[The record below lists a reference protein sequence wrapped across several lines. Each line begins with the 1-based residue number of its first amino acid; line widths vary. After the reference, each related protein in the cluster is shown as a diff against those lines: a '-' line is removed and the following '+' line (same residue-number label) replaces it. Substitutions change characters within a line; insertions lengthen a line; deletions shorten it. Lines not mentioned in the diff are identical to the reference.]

1 MANETEI
8 KRDIP
13 LLYEKIGQCHRTIG
27 DFERAILDE
36 ERAMM
41 GLQLEMGRDRERV
54 AAGKRPH
61 YEEAS
66 MQANIERHKT
76 NIETFRASIEKE
88 KASITRFQEM
98 IATLEEDMKRPVE
111 IVADMRAPGGPK
123 FRNME

>member
-13 LLYEKIGQCHRTIG
+13 LLYEKIGQCHRSIG

-41 GLQLEMGRDRERV
+41 GLQLDMAKDRERV
-54 AAGKRPH
+54 ATGKRPL

-66 MQANIERHKT
+66 MLANIERHKA
-76 NIETFRASIEKE
+76 NIETFKGSIEKE
-88 KASITRFQEM
+88 RAAITRFQEM
-98 IATLEEDMKRPVE
+98 ITTLEADLQRPVE

>member
-13 LLYEKIGQCHRTIG
+13 LLYEKIGQCHRSIG

-41 GLQLEMGRDRERV
+41 GLQLDMAKDRERV
-54 AAGKRPH
+54 ATGKRPL

-66 MQANIERHKT
+66 MLANIERHKA

-111 IVADMRAPGGPK
+111 IVADLRAEPAM
-123 FRNME
+123 FRNLE